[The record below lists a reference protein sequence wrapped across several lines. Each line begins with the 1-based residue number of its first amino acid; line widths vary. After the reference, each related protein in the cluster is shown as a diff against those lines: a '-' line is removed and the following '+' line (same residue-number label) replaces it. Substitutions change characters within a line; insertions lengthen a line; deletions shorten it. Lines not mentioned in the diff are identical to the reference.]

1 MIVDVHAHV
10 IVAEVTRGWRP
21 ADPGPAGPGA
31 AGDGPGVAGS
41 VGLPE
46 GWRPL
51 VRRDRGGQVVEFR
64 GRSIRSAVGEFVD
77 VDRMLE
83 EAAACGVDRLVL
95 SPWVNLLP
103 YDLDPPAALHACRV
117 QNDAL
122 AERCAAHPDRVS
134 ALGAVPLQDPGA
146 AAAELE
152 RLMGERV
159 LGGVEVAASVA
170 GAWLGDDRFLP
181 FWEAAEATA
190 AVVLL
195 HPTTRGF
202 GLPVLEQHY
211 LWNTVG
217 NPLETAVAGA
227 HLVMAGVLERF
238 PRLRVVL
245 AHGGGALPAVR
256 GRLRKAHSFQ
266 PQARARLGEPPDA
279 SLRRLYY
286 DTVTHDAELLRD
298 LLAYAG
304 PGHVLLGSDR
314 PFDMGTAD
322 PVGEVRALGL
332 DPDAERAVLGGNAA
346 ALLGLG
352 SAEQEA
358 R

>member
-1 MIVDVHAHV
+1 VIVDVHAHI
-10 IVAEVTRGWRP
+10 IVPEITRAPPSDGHETTADPGDAWRP
-21 ADPGPAGPGA
+21 A
-31 AGDGPGVAGS
+31 
-41 VGLPE
+41 
-46 GWRPL
+46 
-51 VRRDRGGQVVEFR
+51 VRRDRGAQVVEFG
-64 GRSIRSAVGEFVD
+64 GRSIRSAVGEFVH
-77 VDRMLE
+77 VERMLQ
-83 EAAACGVDRLVL
+83 EATAQAVDRLVL

-103 YDLDPPAALHACRV
+103 YDLDPPTALRACRV

-122 AERCAAHPDRVS
+122 AARCAAAPDRVS
-134 ALGAVPLQDPGA
+134 ALGAVPLQDPGL

-159 LGGVEVAASVA
+159 LGGVEVAASA
-170 GAWLGDDRFLP
+170 GGASLGDDRFLP
-181 FWEAAEATA
+181 FWQTAEATA
-190 AVVLL
+190 AVVLV

-202 GLPVLEQHY
+202 DLPVLQQHY

-245 AHGGGALPAVR
+245 AHGGGALLSLR

-266 PQARARLGEPPDA
+266 PQARARLTEPPDA

-286 DTVTHDAELLRD
+286 DTVTHDTGLLRALVD
-298 LLAYAG
+298 YAG
-304 PGHVLLGSDR
+304 ADHVLLGSDR

-322 PVGEVRALGL
+322 PVGEVRALQL
-332 DPDAERAVLGGNAA
+332 DAEAERAVLGGNAA

-352 SAEQEA
+352 AGEET

>member
-1 MIVDVHAHV
+1 VIVDVHAHV
-10 IVAEVTRGWRP
+10 IVAEVTRDWR
-21 ADPGPAGPGA
+21 PAGPGT
-31 AGDGPGVAGS
+31 AGAGPGVAAGG
-41 VGLPE
+41 GLPE

-51 VRRDRGGQVVEFR
+51 VRRDGDGQVVEFR

-122 AERCAAHPDRVS
+122 AERCAAHPDRVG
-134 ALGAVPLQDPGA
+134 ALGAVPLQDPTV

-170 GAWLGDDRFLP
+170 GTWLGDDRFLP

-190 AVVLL
+190 AVVLV

-202 GLPVLEQHY
+202 DLPVLEQHY

-227 HLVMAGVLERF
+227 HLVMAAVLERF

-266 PQARARLGEPPDA
+266 PQARARLTEPPDA

-286 DTVTHDAELLRD
+286 DTVTHDPGLLRD

-352 SAEQEA
+352 SGEA
-358 R
+358 AAR

>member
-10 IVAEVTRGWRP
+10 IVPEITRGRGGDAADPPDGWRP
-21 ADPGPAGPGA
+21 A
-31 AGDGPGVAGS
+31 
-41 VGLPE
+41 
-46 GWRPL
+46 
-51 VRRDRGGQVVEFR
+51 VRRDRGAQLVEFG
-64 GRSIRSAVGEFVD
+64 GRTIRSAVGEFVH
-77 VDRMLE
+77 VERMLQ
-83 EAAACGVDRLVL
+83 EAAAQGVDRLVL

-103 YDLDPPAALHACRV
+103 YDLDPPAAVRACRI

-122 AERCAAHPDRVS
+122 AARCAALGGRVG
-134 ALGAVPLQDPGA
+134 ALGAVPLQDPER
-146 AAAELE
+146 AAAELQ
-152 RLMGERV
+152 RLMGQGV

-170 GAWLGDDRFLP
+170 GAYLGDDRFLP

-190 AVVLL
+190 AVVLV

-202 GLPVLEQHY
+202 DLPVLQEHY

-238 PRLRVVL
+238 PGLRVVL
-245 AHGGGALPAVR
+245 AHGGGALPSLR

-266 PQARARLGEPPDA
+266 PQARARLAAGPDA

-286 DTVTHDAELLRD
+286 DTVTHDTALLRALVD
-298 LLAYAG
+298 YAG
-304 PGHVLLGSDR
+304 ADHVLLGSDR

-322 PVGEVRALGL
+322 PVGEVRALHL
-332 DPDAERAVLGGNAA
+332 DADAEHAVLGGNAA

-352 SAEQEA
+352 SGAGA
-358 R
+358 GAAS

>member
-1 MIVDVHAHV
+1 MIVDVHAHI
-10 IVAEVTRGWRP
+10 IVPEITRASGREAGRVPADPPDAWRP
-21 ADPGPAGPGA
+21 A
-31 AGDGPGVAGS
+31 
-41 VGLPE
+41 
-46 GWRPL
+46 
-51 VRRDRGGQVVEFR
+51 VRRDGGAQVVEFG
-64 GRSIRSAVGEFVD
+64 GRSIRSAVGEFVH
-77 VDRMLE
+77 VERMLQ
-83 EAAACGVDRLVL
+83 EAAAQGVERLVL

-103 YDLDPPAALHACRV
+103 DDLDPPAARRACRV

-122 AERCAAHPDRVS
+122 AARCAAFPDRVA
-134 ALGAVPLQDPGA
+134 ALGAVPLQDPVL

-152 RLMGERV
+152 HLMGERV

-170 GAWLGDDRFLP
+170 GAVIGDDLFLP
-181 FWEAAEATA
+181 FWETAEATA
-190 AVVLL
+190 AVVLV

-202 GLPVLEQHY
+202 DLPVLQQHY

-238 PRLRVVL
+238 PGLRMVL
-245 AHGGGALPAVR
+245 AHGGGALLSLR

-266 PQARARLGEPPDA
+266 PQARSRLTGTPDA

-286 DTVTHDAELLRD
+286 DTVTHDTGLLRALVD
-298 LLAYAG
+298 YAG
-304 PGHVLLGSDR
+304 ADHVLLGSDR
-314 PFDMGTAD
+314 PFDMGTSD

-332 DPDAERAVLGGNAA
+332 DARAEGAVLGANAA

-352 SAEQEA
+352 TDTAVPA
-358 R
+358 P